1 MELFVQRRAE
11 LLSLGRPLAYQGTVD
26 AIFTLALEQ
35 LRTVNPAAGR
45 LLELCALLAPD
56 EIPVPLLLSQPKLL
70 PEPLATAV
78 ADPLRQGAV
87 TGVYRQGL
95 LTRDTGDTARM
106 HRLVQ
111 TRHPRPPHRGRP
123 PPRTVEAVE
132 LLAGLFLYTG
142 ESPRSGRDV
151 RSCLPTARPRSTT
164 WGRGLDM
171 RLAVE
176 LHEQALAMWQ
186 QLHGGDHQSVADSLT
201 LLAIDLRVLREYG
214 RARKLDEQALAMNQ
228 RLANSR

>member
-78 ADPLRQGAV
+78 ADPLRQGA
-87 TGVYRQGL
+87 R
-95 LTRDTGDTARM
+95 
-106 HRLVQ
+106 
-111 TRHPRPPHRGRP
+111 
-123 PPRTVEAVE
+123 
-132 LLAGLFLYTG
+132 
-142 ESPRSGRDV
+142 
-151 RSCLPTARPRSTT
+151 
-164 WGRGLDM
+164 
-171 RLAVE
+171 
-176 LHEQALAMWQ
+176 
-186 QLHGGDHQSVADSLT
+186 
-201 LLAIDLRVLREYG
+201 
-214 RARKLDEQALAMNQ
+214 
-228 RLANSR
+228 